1 MNPCI
6 LDVIITSYTRG
17 GIVNKKGQ
25 ALVEFVI
32 ILPIFILM
40 LLGIIDIGKI
50 IYYQNNL
57 ENKMEDVV
65 TLYQEKKSYDEIK
78 EFLEKNTKNVRLE
91 ITNEDN
97 KYVELKVEKKTDI
110 ITPGLNLVLKNP
122 YWVSVKRVIY
132 YENE

>member
-78 EFLEKNTKNVRLE
+78 EFLEKSTKNVRLE